1 MSGQGLGLVNR
12 RLIAFNGRLRN
23 FQLIHKQ
30 DKSDFG
36 ARFTVQRKIILLQK
50 EFWKEKM
57 KLQKERKKQKSQLI
71 LNQEELELTSS
82 LIGLLIILFMAN
94 G

>member
-23 FQLIHKQ
+23 FLLIHKQ

-36 ARFTVQRKIILLQK
+36 ARFTVQRKIILLLK
-50 EFWKEKM
+50 EFWKEKT
-57 KLQKERKKQKSQLI
+57 KLQKEKKKQKSQLI